1 MTVKRSRLLFD
12 FILHL
17 IFYTKMNKTVGEVIA
32 ILKFKIEMY
41 KIKNKGVIF
50 TQYVLCII
58 IFKSLL

>member
-1 MTVKRSRLLFD
+1 
-12 FILHL
+12 
-17 IFYTKMNKTVGEVIA
+17 MNKTVGEVIA